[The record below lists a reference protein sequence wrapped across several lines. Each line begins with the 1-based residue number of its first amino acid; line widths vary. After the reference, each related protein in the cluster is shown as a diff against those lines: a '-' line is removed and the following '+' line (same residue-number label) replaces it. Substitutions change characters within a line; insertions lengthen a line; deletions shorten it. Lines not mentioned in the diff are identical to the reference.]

1 MPVVGRRSPLGE
13 TLRRSK
19 SLLVQQSPCWTA
31 AGIDREGRVGVE
43 ADGEKKEQGL
53 LGGRRPSLQVHELG
67 NYMHRRIN
75 PQLAPC
81 RQQSAAYGLCA
92 PRHAATESTLQATG
106 TDGKVPVVG
115 AEEALR
121 VLVLALRVNAR
132 CKLLTLPL
140 HPWHRRGFG
149 PRVSLQLAYCFFAR
163 YCAVGQ
169 GACVPLP
176 RVRRTGHDASQSAE
190 ARRRRQSRRG
200 TQTNATLAAM
210 PNLDPRCTCEMHRLG
225 RRARIPTTGL
235 SFVFSSEHRAV
246 GLTWRHEWLLGTPW
260 PWSEE
265 QALVLA
271 RA

>member
-1 MPVVGRRSPLGE
+1 MPSAER
-13 TLRRSK
+13 
-19 SLLVQQSPCWTA
+19 
-31 AGIDREGRVGVE
+31 
-43 ADGEKKEQGL
+43 
-53 LGGRRPSLQVHELG
+53 
-67 NYMHRRIN
+67 
-75 PQLAPC
+75 
-81 RQQSAAYGLCA
+81 AAYGLCA

-115 AEEALR
+115 AEDALR

-235 SFVFSSEHRAV
+235 SFVFSSEHGAV